1 MNQEPALPLKPMP
14 KWVEFVLTKRFPCA
28 LMVVFMLTS
37 AYWFNVL
44 FGNIPMIGFLL
55 LLVGMLLHLAV
66 PSVLAL
72 VLFGGGL
79 AYSLQVG
86 GIAALMILLLSS
98 GSLYAV
104 LVFIALFVLIPV
116 MTAISIQRQGLGQ
129 ASWLLAVSLL
139 VAVFV
144 VLMVAMNSDGLKEY
158 VLQLFKPMFENMIT
172 EIPVGEKEAVASVRQ
187 LQDIMVEIFPGM
199 LVMSL
204 WLTWWGGILFA
215 RKTARV
221 YGFYQGDES
230 DMLSLV
236 LPKKLVYVLL
246 AFAAIANMTDGN
258 LQYIAVNGLL
268 VLSGLIAVQG
278 ISVAHTWLKS
288 RGMMNTIVVMYV
300 MLFFWSVMVLA
311 FVIIGLL
318 DIWFNFRRN
327 IVSTTGEK

>member
-1 MNQEPALPLKPMP
+1 MNQEPVQQVKPMP
-14 KWVEFVLTKRFPCA
+14 KWAEFILTKRLPCA
-28 LMVVFMLTS
+28 LMVVLMLTS

-44 FGNIPMIGFLL
+44 FGNIPLIGFLL
-55 LLVGMLLHLAV
+55 LLVGMMLHLAV
-66 PSVLAL
+66 PSVIAL

-79 AYSLQVG
+79 AFSLQVG

-98 GSLYAV
+98 GSIYAM
-104 LVFIALFVLIPV
+104 LGFFALFVAIPV
-116 MTAISIQRQGLGQ
+116 MAGLSIQRQGLGQ

-144 VLMVAMNSDGLKEY
+144 ALIIAMGTEGLKEY
-158 VLQLFKPMFENMIT
+158 ILQLFKPMFDSMVA
-172 EIPVGEKEAVASVRQ
+172 EIPVGEKEALASVRQ
-187 LQDIMVEIFPGM
+187 LQDIMVEIFPGL
-199 LVMSL
+199 LVISI
-204 WLTWWGGILFA
+204 WLTWWGDILFA
-215 RKTARV
+215 RKIAKG

-230 DMLSLV
+230 SMLSLV

-246 AFAAIANMTDGN
+246 AFAVIANMTDGDI
-258 LQYIAVNGLL
+258 QYVAVNGLL

-311 FVIIGLL
+311 FVMIGLL